1 MLSLSRNCSLVLL
14 VAYFLAQASN
24 TSALNLT
31 DVDIECLMLKGL
43 DACYSAAYTSQTRDQ
58 QCFTIS
64 EVTADWREPMV
75 PQRIMWPSIA
85 HADGQLDA
93 RCS

>member
-1 MLSLSRNCSLVLL
+1 MLDSQTIADGMLSLSRNCSLVLL

-64 EVTADWREPMV
+64 EVAASRLKTHHRPNQ
-75 PQRIMWPSIA
+75 P
-85 HADGQLDA
+85 H
-93 RCS
+93 